1 MKNSTKRKI
10 INWVTKVLKYQEPIN
25 LPIEKHERRIQEVRW
40 ERFFKDEEM
49 VRMYPEEMKFIIY
62 DQIIKEIKKADCI
75 HFTERKEL
83 GGCVV
88 SAMAQFIKPIVWS
101 ENVATS

>member
-1 MKNSTKRKI
+1 MKNSTKLKI

-25 LPIEKHERRIQEVRW
+25 LPIEKHERQIQEVRW
-40 ERFFKDEEM
+40 GQFFKDEEI
-49 VRMYPEEMKFIIY
+49 VRIYPEEMEFIIY

-75 HFTERKEL
+75 HFTERKEP

-88 SAMAQFIKPIVWS
+88 SAVVQFIKPIVR
-101 ENVATS
+101 